1 MLYISSSSIKNDNII
16 ESINQLKTIT
26 NNIELSGGTK
36 IQENMLHDI
45 SELKNK
51 HDKLNFLVH
60 SYFPPPVDDFVLN
73 FADNSSQTRT
83 FIAESMKYIK
93 ELDIL
98 YYSVHAG
105 FKKDFKI
112 KNEIL
117 EDGRGSFVIENIKEN
132 IDWFY
137 DNYTEKLA
145 LENLF
150 PNGQNETCFASHIDE
165 IIELLELDN
174 RVFLLLDL
182 GHLKISARF
191 YKFNY
196 LEAVNLLFDKY
207 SNRILEIH
215 LSENNGVEDNHY
227 IIQSDSIQYMILE
240 KFRQKILDNN
250 INLVIEA
257 RGYTLAELKDCYNL
271 LNKII
276 GEEK

>member
-1 MLYISSSSIKNDNII
+1 MYISSACIKNNSIFKI
-16 ESINQLKTIT
+16 INQLQSIT

-36 IQENMLHDI
+36 IQKNMLNNI
-45 SELKNK
+45 LELKNK
-51 HDKLNFLVH
+51 NNKLNFLVH
-60 SYFPPPVDDFVLN
+60 SYFPPPTYDFVLN
-73 FADNSSQTRT
+73 FADISNQTRT
-83 FIAESMKYIK
+83 FITESMRYVK
-93 ELDIL
+93 ELDIP
-98 YYSVHAG
+98 YYSIHAG

-117 EDGRGSFVIENIKEN
+117 EDGKGSFLLKNIKEN
-132 IDWFY
+132 INWFY

-165 IIELLELDN
+165 IVELLELDK

-182 GHLKISARF
+182 GHLKISSRF

-196 LEAVNLLFDKY
+196 LEAVNLLFNNY
-207 SNRILEIH
+207 SDRILEIH
-215 LSENNGVEDNHY
+215 LSENNGMEDKHFM
-227 IIQSDSIQYMILE
+227 IQSDSIQYMILK
-240 KFRQKILDNN
+240 KFRKIIVDNN

-257 RGYTLAELKDCYNL
+257 RGYSIEELSQCYNL

>member
-1 MLYISSSSIKNDNII
+1 LLYISTSSIKNVNII
-16 ESINQLKTIT
+16 KVINQLKTIT

-36 IQENMLHDI
+36 IQKNMLYDI
-45 SELKNK
+45 SELNNK
-51 HDKLNFLVH
+51 YDNLNFLVH

-73 FADNSSQTRT
+73 FADKSSQTRT
-83 FIAESMKYIK
+83 FIAESMKYVK
-93 ELDIL
+93 ELDVL

-215 LSENNGVEDNHY
+215 LSENNGIEDNHY
-227 IIQSDSIQYMILE
+227 IIESDSIQYMVLE
-240 KFRQKILDNN
+240 KFRKNIINNN

-257 RGYTLAELKDCYNL
+257 RGYSIDELNKCYNL